1 MSTQE
6 KKFIEEYEKI
16 PTMGSYDVLVAG
28 GGVAGVAAA
37 LSARRM
43 GKSVLLMEKSIILG
57 GLATLGLINLF
68 VPMCNGR
75 GKQIIYGMAEELLR
89 ESIKYGYDTI
99 PAEWQNGEPLGE
111 AKTRYVTRFSA
122 NIFALVLTDM
132 LVNEGVE
139 LLLDT
144 VITKPVMENG
154 HCKGLI
160 VENKTGRGFYEGKI
174 VVDTTGDSDVLYRA
188 GVPTYQGGNYFTYC
202 AFMTDFN
209 LMQKAI
215 DMQDISYAFKYI
227 HGGNA
232 TLYGTNHPK
241 DMPLFPGTTAENV
254 TEYIIK
260 NQEILLKKIKEQ
272 DRMSR
277 EIVTLPG
284 MAQFRTTRRLI
295 GDYELKGEESYTHF
309 EDSISAVCDF
319 DFRDRLYELPYR
331 CLVKTGFDNLI
342 TAGRS
347 VSAAGWAWDV
357 TRVIP
362 PAIVSGQAAGIA
374 AAMAIDN
381 EKPIYGIDVTALQAE
396 LEKQNVMLHFD
407 DSWIPEDKETPVRMV
422 GPDHF

>member
-1 MSTQE
+1 L
-6 KKFIEEYEKI
+6 FIDEHIKVPNKGCFDI
-16 PTMGSYDVLVAG
+16 IVAG

-37 LSARRM
+37 LSAKRM
-43 GKSVLLMEKSIILG
+43 GKSVLLIEKSITLG

-99 PAEWQNGEPLGE
+99 PAEWQNGEPGNE

-132 LVNEGVE
+132 ITQEGVE

-144 VITKPVMENG
+144 VVTKPVMQDG
-154 HCKGLI
+154 HCNGLI
-160 VENKTGRGFYEGKI
+160 VENKTGRGFYEGRVI
-174 VVDTTGDSDVLYRA
+174 IDTTGDSDILYRA

-209 LMQKAI
+209 LMKKAI
-215 DMQDISYAFKYI
+215 ETQDISRAFKYI
-227 HGGNA
+227 YGGNA
-232 TLYGTNHPK
+232 NLYGGNHPE

-260 NQEILLKKIKEQ
+260 NQKLLLEKIKEQ
-272 DRMSR
+272 DRKTR

-309 EDSISAVCDF
+309 DDSISAICDF
-319 DFRDRLYELPYR
+319 DFRDRLSELPYR

-374 AAMAIDN
+374 GAISIDSGS
-381 EKPIYGIDVTALQAE
+381 PIYSIDVPKLQNE

-407 DSWIPEDKETPVRMV
+407 DTWVPEDKKTFARMT

>member
-1 MSTQE
+1 M
-6 KKFIEEYEKI
+6 FVEEYEKI
-16 PTMGSYDVLVAG
+16 PQLGSYDIIVAG
-28 GGVAGVAAA
+28 GGVAGVSAA
-37 LSARRM
+37 LSAKRM
-43 GKSVLLMEKSIILG
+43 GKKVLLIEKSIILG

-99 PAEWQNGEPLGE
+99 PAEWQNGEPGQS
-111 AKTRYVTRFSA
+111 AITRYVTRFSA

-132 LVNEGVE
+132 LTYEGVE

-144 VITKPVMENG
+144 VVSKPVMENG

-174 VVDTTGDSDVLYRA
+174 IVDTTGDSDILYRA

-202 AFMTDFN
+202 SIMTN
-209 LMQKAI
+209 LELMEKAI
-215 DMQDISYAFKYI
+215 ETKNISRAFGYAY
-227 HGGNA
+227 GGNA
-232 TLYGTNHPK
+232 NLYGGNHPEE
-241 DMPLFPGTTAENV
+241 MPLFPGTTAENV

-260 NQEILLKKIKEQ
+260 NQKLLLEKIKEQ

-295 GDYELKGEESYTHF
+295 GDYELKGEEAYTHF
-309 EDSISAVCDF
+309 EDSISALCDF

-374 AAMAIDN
+374 ACIAI
-381 EKPIYGIDVTALQAE
+381 ESQKPIYGIDVEKLQSI
-396 LEKQNVMLHFD
+396 LQNQNVMLHFD
-407 DSWIPEDKETPVRMV
+407 DSLIPADKENVEKMT

>member
-1 MSTQE
+1 M
-6 KKFIEEYEKI
+6 FIDEHIKVPNKGCFDI
-16 PTMGSYDVLVAG
+16 IVAG

-37 LSARRM
+37 LSAKRM
-43 GKSVLLMEKSIILG
+43 GKSVLLIEKSITLG

-99 PAEWQNGEPLGE
+99 PAEWQNGEPGNE

-132 LVNEGVE
+132 ITQEGVE

-144 VITKPVMENG
+144 VVTKPVMQDG
-154 HCKGLI
+154 HCNGLI
-160 VENKTGRGFYEGKI
+160 VENKTGRGFYEGRVI
-174 VVDTTGDSDVLYRA
+174 IDTTGDSDILYRA

-209 LMQKAI
+209 LMKKAI
-215 DMQDISYAFKYI
+215 ETQDISRAFKYI
-227 HGGNA
+227 YGGNA
-232 TLYGTNHPK
+232 NLYGGNHPE

-260 NQEILLKKIKEQ
+260 NQKLLLEKIKEQ
-272 DRMSR
+272 DRKTR

-309 EDSISAVCDF
+309 DDSISAICDF

-374 AAMAIDN
+374 GAISIDSGS
-381 EKPIYGIDVTALQAE
+381 PIYSIDVPKLQNE

-407 DSWIPEDKETPVRMV
+407 DTWVPEDKKTFARMT

>member
-1 MSTQE
+1 L
-6 KKFIEEYEKI
+6 FIDEHIKVPNKGCFDI
-16 PTMGSYDVLVAG
+16 IVAG

-37 LSARRM
+37 LSAKRM
-43 GKSVLLMEKSIILG
+43 GKSVLLIEKSITLG

-99 PAEWQNGEPLGE
+99 PAEWQNGEPGNE

-132 LVNEGVE
+132 ITQEGVE

-144 VITKPVMENG
+144 VVTKPVMQDG
-154 HCKGLI
+154 HCNGLI
-160 VENKTGRGFYEGKI
+160 VENKTGRGFYEGRVI
-174 VVDTTGDSDVLYRA
+174 IDTTGDSDILYRA

-209 LMQKAI
+209 LMKKAI
-215 DMQDISYAFKYI
+215 ETQDISRAFKYI
-227 HGGNA
+227 YGGNA
-232 TLYGTNHPK
+232 NLYGGNHPE

-260 NQEILLKKIKEQ
+260 NQKLLLEKIKEQ
-272 DRMSR
+272 DRKTR

-309 EDSISAVCDF
+309 DDSISAICDF

-374 AAMAIDN
+374 GAISIDSGS
-381 EKPIYGIDVTALQAE
+381 PIYSIDVPKLQNE

-407 DSWIPEDKETPVRMV
+407 DTWVPEDKKTFARMT

>member
-1 MSTQE
+1 MLIDECLKTQ
-6 KKFIEEYEKI
+6 K
-16 PTMGSYDVLVAG
+16 MGSYDVIVAG

-37 LSARRM
+37 LSAKRM
-43 GKSVLLMEKSIILG
+43 GKSVLLIEKSIILG

-99 PAEWQNGEPLGE
+99 PAEWQNGEPGE
-111 AKTRYVTRFSA
+111 NAKTRYVTRFSA

-132 LVNEGVE
+132 LTNEGVE

-144 VITKPVMENG
+144 VVAKPIMENG
-154 HCKGLI
+154 HCKGLV
-160 VENKTGRGFYEGKI
+160 VENKTGRGFYEGKVI
-174 VVDTTGDSDVLYRA
+174 IDTTGDSDILYRA

-202 AFMTDFN
+202 AIKTDLD
-209 LMQKAI
+209 LMRKAI
-215 DMQDISYAFKYI
+215 ETQDVSRGFKYAF
-227 HGGNA
+227 GGNA
-232 TLYGTNHPK
+232 NLYGGNHPEN
-241 DMPLFPGTTAENV
+241 MPLFPGTTAENV

-260 NQEILLKKIKEQ
+260 NQKLLLEKIKEQ
-272 DRMSR
+272 NRKSR

-309 EDSISAVCDF
+309 EDSISAICDF
-319 DFRDRLYELPYR
+319 DFRDRLYEIPYR

-347 VSAAGWAWDV
+347 ISAAGWAWDA

-374 AAMAIDN
+374 AAISIDSDKAIYN
-381 EKPIYGIDVTALQAE
+381 IDISTLQNK
-396 LEKQNVMLHFD
+396 LEQQNVMLHFD
-407 DSWIPEDKETPVRMV
+407 DSWVPLDKNNVTRMV